1 MAEKNKKGIKNF
13 AAGKDEKNF
22 SNNFTIIASNE
33 LELISGAGKEA
44 IMDDET
50 AKRFGILGG
59 SQPDLIIEASD
70 NEIRPNRETGE
81 IERILDGKPALIAEK
96 NGTVVII
103 GKEALDRIYRV
114 AELIEEKTKK
124 ERTGEMKEDTAKE
137 DETVVVIDPRA
148 VIAMNEAVMQKASKT
163 KGRKSKQDR
172 EQEDR

>member
-59 SQPDLIIEASD
+59 SKSDLIIEAPN
-70 NEIRPNRETGE
+70 NEIIPNRETGE

-103 GKEALDRIYRV
+103 DKEALDRIYRV
-114 AELIEEKTKK
+114 AELIEEKTVK
-124 ERTGEMKEDTAKE
+124 T
-137 DETVVVIDPRA
+137 
-148 VIAMNEAVMQKASKT
+148 T
-163 KGRKSKQDR
+163 KGRKPKQDI

>member
-1 MAEKNKKGIKNF
+1 MV
-13 AAGKDEKNF
+13 
-22 SNNFTIIASNE
+22 
-33 LELISGAGKEA
+33 
-44 IMDDET
+44 
-50 AKRFGILGG
+50 
-59 SQPDLIIEASD
+59 Q
-70 NEIRPNRETGE
+70 
-81 IERILDGKPALIAEK
+81 IERILDGKLALIAEK

-103 GKEALDRIYRV
+103 DKEALDRIYRV